1 MTDARGINNIL
12 ISHDI
17 PELIYNALALH
28 ISLENKEVVKS
39 ILTLLN
45 NLLAHTSSMGRIHVS
60 ICIDYNIHTLLSTIF
75 DKFKVEEDTNLLL
88 YTALCL
94 SPLIQGVNEDKLS
107 STLGNITNIIKYFI
121 SNSKDNKD
129 IMCEIA
135 KMVLL
140 LTSKSE
146 PAKIELRDSG
156 IFHSLLEL
164 CLTYIDCER
173 YIYLFMECWQ
183 NISNIISIN

>member
-1 MTDARGINNIL
+1 
-12 ISHDI
+12 
-17 PELIYNALALH
+17 
-28 ISLENKEVVKS
+28 
-39 ILTLLN
+39 
-45 NLLAHTSSMGRIHVS
+45 MGRIHVS